1 MSQLWLFQQCLL
13 AIFETTITTENK
25 QKRHYSIRQ
34 ITNDV
39 ALMVEGRVM
48 SHCVYTYL
56 QACLERRSSIWTL
69 AYTEGSSVINK
80 TLTIEVRD
88 NAIVQIR
95 GKVNRFATDLEM
107 GIIQEWA
114 AKAGLQI
121 A

>member
-1 MSQLWLFQQCLL
+1 MPFGD
-13 AIFETTITTENK
+13 FETIITMENK
-25 QKRHYSIRQ
+25 QKRQYSIRQ

-69 AYTEGSSVINK
+69 AYTEGSSVVNK

-95 GKVNRFATDLEM
+95 GQVNRMATKLEM
-107 GIIQEWA
+107 RIIREWA
-114 AKAGLQI
+114 AKAGLKVT
-121 A
+121 

>member
-1 MSQLWLFQQCLL
+1 MRNALISHILN
-13 AIFETTITTENK
+13 FETTITIENK
-25 QKRHYSIRQ
+25 QKRQYSIRQ

-69 AYTEGSSVINK
+69 AYTEGSSVVNK
-80 TLTIEVRD
+80 TLTIQVTNNE
-88 NAIVQIR
+88 IVQIR

-114 AKAGLQI
+114 VEASLKI
-121 A
+121 I